1 MTKQLLVVENL
12 DINFELHEKNV
23 HAVRNVSFKVAEGE
37 TLALV
42 GESGSGKSVTSMS
55 VMRLLPEK
63 FARYS
68 KDSRITFD
76 GISILDADEK
86 TLRDLRGNRISV
98 IFQEP
103 MTSLNPFMRIGA
115 QLIEAARVHNKKLGK
130 KEAGQKALA
139 LLERVGIKEAE
150 RRMKQYPHE
159 FSGGQLQRIMI
170 AMALINEPDLLIAD
184 EPTTALDVTIQ
195 ARFSI
200 CSMICNSKW
209 AWRLSLLPTIWVWQ
223 NTIPK
228 PSASC
233 VTVKLSS
240 AAKSKKYL
248 PIRNT
253 NIPPNSSMPFQKA

>member
-12 DINFELHEKNV
+12 DIDFELHEKTV

-63 FARYS
+63 FARYG

-115 QLIEAARVHNKKLGK
+115 QLIEAARVHNKKAWQKRSRK
-130 KEAGQKALA
+130 KSIGIAGACGHQRSRA
-139 LLERVGIKEAE
+139 
-150 RRMKQYPHE
+150 PHE
-159 FSGGQLQRIMI
+159 
-170 AMALINEPDLLIAD
+170 
-184 EPTTALDVTIQ
+184 TIS
-195 ARFSI
+195 ARVF
-200 CSMICNSKW
+200 
-209 AWRLSLLPTIWVWQ
+209 RR
-223 NTIPK
+223 
-228 PSASC
+228 
-233 VTVKLSS
+233 S
-240 AAKSKKYL
+240 AA
-248 PIRNT
+248 T
-253 NIPPNSSMPFQKA
+253 HHDCHGAH

>member
-1 MTKQLLVVENL
+1 M
-12 DINFELHEKNV
+12 
-23 HAVRNVSFKVAEGE
+23 
-37 TLALV
+37 
-42 GESGSGKSVTSMS
+42 
-55 VMRLLPEK
+55 LPEK

-103 MTSLNPFMRIGA
+103 MTSLNPFMRIGT

-170 AMALINEPDLLIAD
+170 AMH
-184 EPTTALDVTIQ
+184 
-195 ARFSI
+195 
-200 CSMICNSKW
+200 
-209 AWRLSLLPTIWVWQ
+209 
-223 NTIPK
+223 
-228 PSASC
+228 
-233 VTVKLSS
+233 
-240 AAKSKKYL
+240 
-248 PIRNT
+248 
-253 NIPPNSSMPFQKA
+253 SSMNLTC

>member
-103 MTSLNPFMRIGA
+103 MTSWGSMLQEGA
-115 QLIEAARVHNKKLGK
+115 ISMEAAPW
-130 KEAGQKALA
+130 Q
-139 LLERVGIKEAE
+139 LLV
-150 RRMKQYPHE
+150 PS
-159 FSGGQLQRIMI
+159 FFLV
-170 AMALINEPDLLIAD
+170 
-184 EPTTALDVTIQ
+184 TTLFCFNFIGDGLRDALD
-195 ARFSI
+195 
-200 CSMICNSKW
+200 
-209 AWRLSLLPTIWVWQ
+209 
-223 NTIPK
+223 PK
-228 PSASC
+228 D
-233 VTVKLSS
+233 
-240 AAKSKKYL
+240 
-248 PIRNT
+248 R
-253 NIPPNSSMPFQKA
+253 